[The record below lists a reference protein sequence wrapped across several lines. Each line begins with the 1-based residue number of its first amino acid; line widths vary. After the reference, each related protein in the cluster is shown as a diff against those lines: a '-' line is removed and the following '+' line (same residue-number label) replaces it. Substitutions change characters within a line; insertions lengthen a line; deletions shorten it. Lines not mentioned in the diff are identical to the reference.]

1 MAQII
6 KNNRP
11 RHDREFNRAVEKT
24 LKLVGSQGERFAK
37 ETITEMGA
45 VDTGLLRNSITYA
58 VDGSAPNV
66 ADYSA
71 DKGGG
76 HGAYDGQAESESGSL
91 RSVTIGTNVEYAP
104 YVEFGT
110 RRMEARPFLSQAI
123 SGHTS
128 EIEEYFKMGFENFL

>member
-45 VDTGLLRNSITYA
+45 VDTGLLRNSITYD

-76 HGAYDGQAESESGSL
+76 HGAYESGSL
-91 RSVTIGTNVEYAP
+91 RSVTVGTNVEYAP

-110 RRMEARPFLSQAI
+110 RRMEARPFLSNAI

-128 EIEEYFKMGFENFL
+128 EIEDYFKMGFEHFL